1 MSIISFRVDA
11 SSHIGYG
18 HVVRCA
24 ALAQS
29 LAARGAQI
37 HFVCRELPGHYCDA
51 LEGLGFHVHRLPGQ
65 DASLAD
71 DIAQSQAALAATGVA
86 DWLVVDH
93 YKLDARWEQAMRTA
107 AKRIFVIDD
116 LADRNHDCDLLLDQN
131 FSTASAKRYAGLVAP
146 GTHLLLGPTHALL
159 RPEFAQRRSQ
169 RLLRDGAV
177 RRVLVCFGG
186 ADPQQHTIAMLNAL
200 RPHASRLNRIDV
212 VIGLA
217 NPHRAATI
225 AACATL
231 PNATLHCPAQDI
243 SELLAASDLAIGA
256 GGSMNWERACLGV
269 PTLAFG
275 IADNQQHGLE
285 ALIEAGCVAGV
296 PDMPVADE
304 ARIAAWLTCLLDN
317 PALLRGLSTR
327 SATLVDGRG
336 AERVADALLP
346 TAFTFRPAT
355 ADDSENLLNWRNDPA
370 VRGVSLNSGKIDRA
384 SHEAWLQRTLAD
396 PQRILLVAESG
407 GKPAGVVRFDLLPPE
422 ALISVYRVPQADAPP
437 GLIRQASGWLH
448 TQHPEIRRIRAE
460 VLTHN
465 TASLA
470 AFRKA
475 AYRDISNTIVI
486 ELDAP

>member
-1 MSIISFRVDA
+1 
-11 SSHIGYG
+11 
-18 HVVRCA
+18 
-24 ALAQS
+24 
-29 LAARGAQI
+29 
-37 HFVCRELPGHYCDA
+37 
-51 LEGLGFHVHRLPGQ
+51 
-65 DASLAD
+65 
-71 DIAQSQAALAATGVA
+71 
-86 DWLVVDH
+86 
-93 YKLDARWEQAMRTA
+93 
-107 AKRIFVIDD
+107 
-116 LADRNHDCDLLLDQN
+116 
-131 FSTASAKRYAGLVAP
+131 
-146 GTHLLLGPTHALL
+146 
-159 RPEFAQRRSQ
+159 
-169 RLLRDGAV
+169 
-177 RRVLVCFGG
+177 VLVCFGG

>member
-11 SSHIGYG
+11 SSRIGYG

-146 GTHLLLGPTHALL
+146 GTHLLLGPAHALL

-169 RLLRDGAV
+169 RPLRDGAV

-186 ADPQQHTIAMLNAL
+186 ADPQQHTIATLDAL
-200 RPHASRLNRIDV
+200 RPHASRLDRIDV

-275 IADNQQHGLE
+275 IADNQHQGMA
-285 ALIEAGCVAGV
+285 ALVEGGYIAGIAEMHS
-296 PDMPVADE
+296 PDE
-304 ARIAAWLTCLLDN
+304 ARIAAWLSCLLDN
-317 PALLRGLSTR
+317 PALLRGLSAR

-336 AERVADALLP
+336 AERLADALLA
-346 TAFTFRPAT
+346 TLLTFRLAT
-355 ADDSENLLNWRNDPA
+355 AGDSDNLLRWRNDPA
-370 VRGVSLNSGKIDRA
+370 IRGVSLDSGKIDQA
-384 SHEAWLQRTLAD
+384 SHEGWLQRTLAD
-396 PQRILLVAESG
+396 PQRILLVAEFE
-407 GKPAGVVRFDLLPPE
+407 GKPAGVVRFDLVTPE
-422 ALISVYRVPQADAPP
+422 ALVSVYRVPQTDAPG
-437 GLIRQASGWLH
+437 GLIRQATDWLR
-448 TQHPEIRRIRAE
+448 TQHPEIRKIRAE
-460 VLTHN
+460 ILPHN
-465 TASLA
+465 TTSLL
-470 AFRKA
+470 AFRNA
-475 AYRDISNTIVI
+475 GYRDVRNTLLI
-486 ELDAP
+486 ELDMP